1 MNPSASGPSPTS
13 PTSPSSAPPAW
24 LAIAGPTASGKTA
37 LALALAR
44 QYPLEIISIDSALVY
59 RGLDIGSAKPSAAE
73 RAAVPHH
80 LIDILDPSQSY
91 SAAACVADVQRLL
104 PQIAARG
111 RLPLLVGG
119 TLLYFKA
126 LFEGLDDMPA
136 AHPAL
141 RAALEA
147 EAAQL
152 GWPALHAQLAAVDA
166 VTAARLNPN
175 DAQRIGRAL
184 EVWRASGRPLSSF
197 HTRTRIAPTPTEP
210 QPLHINGQPGLL
222 LALEPLERAWLHRR
236 IGQRFAAM
244 LEHGLIDE
252 VRALRQRPGLHPGLP
267 ALRSVGYRQVWQALD
282 ALEASGRSQFTP
294 TELATLAEQG
304 AAATRQLAKR
314 QLTWLR
320 SLPQRRVL
328 ACESAGL
335 LEAACAVLQGS

>member
-13 PTSPSSAPPAW
+13 PTSAPPAW

-166 VTAARLNPN
+166 ATAERLSPN

-210 QPLHINGQPGLL
+210 QPLHIDGQPGLL
-222 LALEPLERAWLHRR
+222 LALEPLERAWLHQR

-244 LEHGLIDE
+244 LAHGLIDE
-252 VRALRQRPGLHPGLP
+252 VRALRQRPDLHPGLP

-282 ALEASGRSQFTP
+282 ALEASGRSQFTAA
-294 TELATLAEQG
+294 ELATLAEQG
-304 AAATRQLAKR
+304 AAATRQLGKR

-328 ACESAGL
+328 ACESTGL
-335 LEAACAVLQGS
+335 LEAACAALQGS

>member
-13 PTSPSSAPPAW
+13 PTSAPPAW

-166 VTAARLNPN
+166 ATAERLSPN

-197 HTRTRIAPTPTEP
+197 HTRTLRGPTPTEP

-222 LALEPLERAWLHRR
+222 LALEPLERAWLHQR

-244 LEHGLIDE
+244 LAHGLIDE

-328 ACESAGL
+328 ACESTGL
-335 LEAACAVLQGS
+335 LEAACAALQGS

>member
-13 PTSPSSAPPAW
+13 PSGAPPAW

-91 SAAACVADVQRLL
+91 SAAACVADVRRLL

-166 VTAARLNPN
+166 ATAARLSPN

-222 LALEPLERAWLHRR
+222 LALEPLERAWLHQR

-244 LEHGLIDE
+244 LAHGLIDE
-252 VRALRQRPGLHPGLP
+252 VRALRQRPDLHPGLP

-282 ALEASGRSQFTP
+282 ALEASGRSQFTAA
-294 TELATLAEQG
+294 EFATLAEQG